1 MQKSNKASKQ
11 NMKIKQKSKEKT
23 KRNADRESSKGTF
36 VHLSATIMKTNTIV
50 SE

>member
-1 MQKSNKASKQ
+1 
-11 NMKIKQKSKEKT
+11 MKNKQKRKEET
-23 KRNADRESSKGTF
+23 KRNADKERERESSKGTF

>member
-1 MQKSNKASKQ
+1 
-11 NMKIKQKSKEKT
+11 MKNKQKNEELKKKT
-23 KRNADRESSKGTF
+23 KKKCRESSKGTF

>member
-1 MQKSNKASKQ
+1 
-11 NMKIKQKSKEKT
+11 MKNKQKNEELKKT
-23 KRNADRESSKGTF
+23 KKKCRESSKGTF